1 MRDHGVN
8 PQFIQELKAQ
18 GYDKV
23 PVEQLIRLRDHRVTA
38 TYIQKMKERGY
49 SNLSLDEYIN
59 LRDRGSRE

>member
-1 MRDHGVN
+1 LRDHG
-8 PQFIQELKAQ
+8 
-18 GYDKV
+18 
-23 PVEQLIRLRDHRVTA
+23 VTA